1 MCPGLFLFL
10 EITGIAMTAA
20 SGSATGSTGTQPSV
34 TQVAVCPGGNAN
46 CSYNKPQGHPVF
58 WMYTNLTKP
67 KHKHLRK
74 YVVCSFTGSYIMK
87 ETRNSMNM
95 SCDNQSLHLYN
106 VRTQDAGL
114 YELYDNTNNSV
125 LMVCNVTVRTVVAP
139 RVTGIVIYT
148 VSRVQHTLTHEN
160 GVTKHK
166 IGNGWDTWMVHLSFA
181 TVAMTC
187 FALAVILSGCVCAR
201 SIRAWSNNYRQ
212 LKDQPDSCDVIK
224 LPEEKK
230 VPIDVLTAV
239 TDDKQPATLWLT
251 K

>member
-1 MCPGLFLFL
+1 
-10 EITGIAMTAA
+10 
-20 SGSATGSTGTQPSV
+20 
-34 TQVAVCPGGNAN
+34 
-46 CSYNKPQGHPVF
+46 
-58 WMYTNLTKP
+58 
-67 KHKHLRK
+67 
-74 YVVCSFTGSYIMK
+74 
-87 ETRNSMNM
+87 MNM
-95 SCDNQSLHLYN
+95 KCNNRSLQLYN
-106 VRTQDAGL
+106 VRPQDAGL
-114 YELYDNTNNSV
+114 YELHDHTNNSV
-125 LMVCNVTVRTVVAP
+125 LMVFNVTVRTVVAP
-139 RVTGIVIYT
+139 QVTGMIIYT
-148 VSRVQHTLTHEN
+148 VSRVYHTSTHEN
-160 GVTKHK
+160 GVTKHR